1 MRFSVEPSPA
11 GGYFVRLAGVDAP
24 VSRHDTEDE
33 AHAAAA
39 TYRRG
44 AEENRVGDVVR
55 LRDGGEVLV
64 RAVQPEDKPLFARG
78 WERFADESRYRR
90 FMGSKARL
98 TTSELSFFTE
108 LDHIDH
114 EALGAIDP
122 ETGEGLGVARY
133 VRDPERPHAAEAA
146 VSVIDAMQ
154 GRGLGGVLLR
164 RLCHRAAQ
172 NGIRTFTAGLLT
184 TQPQHAAAVREARRR
199 SASPAATGRR
209 STSTSSCR
217 SPTPRRSSWRCAA
230 PPPATSAAA
239 TAAHRLPPHAGAE
252 LGRGR

>member
-33 AHAAAA
+33 AHAAAGSYQRA
-39 TYRRG
+39 
-44 AEENRVGDVVR
+44 AEQNRVGDVVR

-78 WERFADESRYRR
+78 WERFGDESRYRR
-90 FMGSKARL
+90 FMGAKPRL
-98 TTSELSFFTE
+98 TTDELSFFTE
-108 LDHIDH
+108 LDHVDH

-133 VRDPERPHAAEAA
+133 VRDAERPHAAEAA

-184 TQPQHAAAVREARRR
+184 TNHSMLRLFEKLGEVHVTGRNGPEIHIDVELQVADAPTLELALR
-199 SASPAATGRR
+199 SAATGHIGRR
-209 STSTSSCR
+209 AR
-217 SPTPRRSSWRCAA
+217 
-230 PPPATSAAA
+230 
-239 TAAHRLPPHAGAE
+239 GA
-252 LGRGR
+252 